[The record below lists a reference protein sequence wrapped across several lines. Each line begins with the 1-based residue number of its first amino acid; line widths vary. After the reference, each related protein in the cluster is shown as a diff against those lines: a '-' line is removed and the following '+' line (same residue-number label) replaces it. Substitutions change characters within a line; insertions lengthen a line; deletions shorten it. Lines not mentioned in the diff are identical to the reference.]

1 VEHALIFFQ
10 QVEVS
15 IFPFQL
21 QSGPD
26 EGEARVNNIYLLSN
40 LINTLL
46 PQHSAKKT
54 MLVSHPIFF
63 HQASYS

>member
-26 EGEARVNNIYLLSN
+26 EGEARVNNIHLLSN
-40 LINTLL
+40 LIQYSSPPALSEEDYAGEPPNFL
-46 PQHSAKKT
+46 PS
-54 MLVSHPIFF
+54 SII
-63 HQASYS
+63 